1 MEIDFDIKNCE
12 DIYKFIDDYIYYYNN
27 ERPSYKLNYK
37 TPIQYRIESGFGEY
51 RKVCVNFQLL
61 MINFLILI
69 IKLTKLY
76 F

>member
-37 TPIQYRIESGFGEY
+37 TPIQYRIELGF
-51 RKVCVNFQLL
+51 V
-61 MINFLILI
+61 
-69 IKLTKLY
+69 
-76 F
+76 